1 MKKHTQTDAA
11 EHVAAVTGAVADEAT
26 TMTRLRAH
34 LAFLGLTNLLDALP
48 ELISW
53 SEHERPG
60 HMAFLERALGAEVD
74 KKSTA
79 RVDRRV
85 RSSGLVEH
93 KTLEGFDWLFQ
104 PKLDKS
110 FFLDLAPLDFVHR
123 REDLIFT
130 GMTGTG
136 KSHILKALGLR
147 ACIAGVP
154 IRYARAVDLLDDL
167 HAGLADGTYDQ
178 RLKAWARPA
187 LLIIDDVGLGQV
199 RKRDDEPTAAHTL
212 YNIIDRRHG
221 RASTAVSSNIDLREW
236 GRYLGDATVA
246 AAILDRLAM
255 HAIRVDFDGPSYRQH
270 VAAERAKKSKTT
282 KKPAKA

>member
-1 MKKHTQTDAA
+1 MD
-11 EHVAAVTGAVADEAT
+11 
-26 TMTRLRAH
+26 RLRRH
-34 LAFLGLTNLLDALP
+34 LSFLGLTNLLGELP
-48 ELISW
+48 ELLAW

-60 HMAFLERALGAEVD
+60 HMAFLERALAAEVD
-74 KKSTA
+74 KKSSA
-79 RVDRRV
+79 RIERRV
-85 RSSGLVEH
+85 QSSGLVEQ

-104 PKLDKS
+104 PGLDKT
-110 FFLDLAPLDFVHR
+110 FFLDLAALDFVR
-123 REDLIFT
+123 RHEDLIFT

-136 KSHILKALGLR
+136 KSHLLKALGLR
-147 ACIAGVP
+147 ACIAGLP

-167 HAGLADGTYDQ
+167 HAGLADGTYDR

-236 GRYLGDATVA
+236 GKYLGDATVA

-270 VAAERAKKSKTT
+270 VAAERAKQT
-282 KKPAKA
+282 KGRKKAEKK